1 VKCND
6 EGLITLA
13 FDFKE
18 QSTYETPS
26 VGWLKFVEEK
36 CNEMCGNYLA
46 REHEDM
52 QSAFGGRRKLLL
64 NRIMDAL
71 GFEYPDYE
79 ESPANTRASE
89 KKRAVKKEAEEL
101 SLGQIKKKARIIQK
115 DATAKKALAPIKIA
129 VTQKQ
134 GKGSMTTTSLRN
146 CIQILEIMNR
156 PL

>member
-89 KKRAVKKEAEEL
+89 KKEGCEERGRRAVSGTDKEESQNYSEGCHREKGFG
-101 SLGQIKKKARIIQK
+101 SNKNCSHSK
-115 DATAKKALAPIKIA
+115 T
-129 VTQKQ
+129 
-134 GKGSMTTTSLRN
+134 GKGKHDHNFFAELHPNS
-146 CIQILEIMNR
+146 
-156 PL
+156 